1 MANKS
6 QTKTKTTKKTGKPE
20 KKKKNTTRSES
31 GNAKRKKSLGVRVIH
46 GRIYDSQ
53 NGKSCH
59 QCRQKTLDFG
69 VSCKNQSVNK
79 QCTIH
84 FCHICLLNR
93 YGEKAEEMAELGDW
107 KCPKCRGICN
117 CSLCMKKR
125 GCCPT
130 GRLVQAAKATGF
142 SSVSEMLR
150 LKNPEEFQEDSS
162 ESLKKETTSKE
173 EERVASTGKRK
184 KENVFE
190 GKSYSKSKHKTNG
203 GDEKN
208 ENPQA
213 KRLRKNDGSKVTKK
227 ITKDAGVSPENLTNS
242 KKVLKKN
249 HKKPNKLEDN
259 EAKMT
264 NTGGAKYKKVN
275 GFHKCQKK
283 TAEVQQD
290 KVSDVEILLPQGTEL
305 TNVAN
310 VDLPAE
316 DIGHALQFLEFCEAF
331 AKALDIKK
339 GQPECLL
346 REIACGQS
354 SRRSQGSPIV
364 QFHIKLLSVIQ
375 NYSGKRFSSLK
386 TEGRNSW
393 LQALSRCISESEYQS
408 KELLL
413 DCSSLVDDGYGELS
427 SFKKL
432 RLLNFLCD
440 EALGTAE
447 LRGCI
452 DEQNVEF
459 VEEEKKAKEKVLAER
474 EKEKDRKMK
483 LRDEMVRTI
492 LMKNGAPLSASEY
505 RDLELKMKAE
515 AARNLV
521 EILEAEDIM
530 MKKKQRSDA
539 VRSEPLFLD
548 GNGRKFWKLRGY
560 SGERD
565 VLIQDV
571 RNGDLVTFKERWFS
585 CNVDESVNVEKY
597 ISRLHAV

>member
-1 MANKS
+1 MERKQKRWQNWVIGSVQNAGAFVIAACACVLMNL
-6 QTKTKTTKKTGKPE
+6 
-20 KKKKNTTRSES
+20 KNRFL
-31 GNAKRKKSLGVRVIH
+31 R
-46 GRIYDSQ
+46 
-53 NGKSCH
+53 
-59 QCRQKTLDFG
+59 
-69 VSCKNQSVNK
+69 
-79 QCTIH
+79 
-84 FCHICLLNR
+84 
-93 YGEKAEEMAELGDW
+93 
-107 KCPKCRGICN
+107 
-117 CSLCMKKR
+117 KKR

-150 LKNPEEFQEDSS
+150 LKNLEEFQKDSG

-173 EERVASTGKRK
+173 EESVASTGKRK

-213 KRLRKNDGSKVTKK
+213 KRLRKNDRSKVTKK

-249 HKKPNKLEDN
+249 HKKPNKLEDS

-264 NTGGAKYKKVN
+264 NAGGAKYKKGN

-386 TEGRNSW
+386 TKGRNSW

-505 RDLELKMKAE
+505 QDLELKMKAE

-530 MKKKQRSDA
+530 MKSMFYF
-539 VRSEPLFLD
+539 LFQYPK
-548 GNGRKFWKLRGY
+548 R
-560 SGERD
+560 
-565 VLIQDV
+565 
-571 RNGDLVTFKERWFS
+571 
-585 CNVDESVNVEKY
+585 VND
-597 ISRLHAV
+597 